1 MSKHYST
8 KHYGHNIGLSAVF
21 RQPNADH
28 SHCHLLH
35 GYSLAFTFTFGCD
48 KLDNKNWAVDFGG
61 LKPLKAWLEDSFDH
75 KLCLD
80 VNDPHVDKFKELQD
94 LDLAELRFFDGVGA
108 EKFAEHAFNFADKL
122 IREKTDKI
130 AGTLNGNV
138 ILKITPIREH
148 PSIRADSSSS
158 YGIPLKYPCNM

>member
-28 SHCHLLH
+28 SHCHFLH

-61 LKPLKAWLEDSFDH
+61 LKPLKAWLVDQFDH

-80 VNDPHVDKFKELQD
+80 VNDPHLEKFKELEA
-94 LDLAELRFFDGVGA
+94 LDLADIRMFDGVGA
-108 EKFAEHAFNFADKL
+108 EKFAEHAFNFGDKL
-122 IREKTDKI
+122 IREATDNRCYVVKVEC
-130 AGTLNGNV
+130 A
-138 ILKITPIREH
+138 EH
-148 PSIRADSSSS
+148 GANSAI
-158 YGIPLKYPCNM
+158 YEG

>member
-61 LKPLKAWLEDSFDH
+61 LKPLKAWLEDQFDH

-80 VNDPHVDKFKELQD
+80 INDPHVDKFRELQD
-94 LDLAELRFFDGVGA
+94 LDLAEIRFFDGVGA

-122 IREKTDKI
+122 IREQTDNRCYVVKVEC
-130 AGTLNGNV
+130 A
-138 ILKITPIREH
+138 EH
-148 PSIRADSSSS
+148 GANSAIYEA
-158 YGIPLKYPCNM
+158 